1 MLSGSG
7 YAVRTTAADAS
18 TSSVGIPIPSLNP
31 QDLGLNLEQLQG
43 VEPHW
48 GTHALTSAVE
58 RWAAALSDYISA
70 AGAAVP
76 TTGSG
81 EPAAEQLQ
89 QALAGLRAALE
100 KLPGE
105 LPRLAPPSGS
115 GGVADLPATLQAAL
129 DGLVHSALELKE
141 ALTAAA
147 ADKAAPLA
155 AAVAAVP
162 LELPGLPEGLELPAG
177 LDGSALAAA
186 AALAGVW
193 ALVAA
198 LRSPPPPPP
207 GAGGGGSG
215 GRAGRRSAAGAAG
228 DYLPSAYDPELVGA
242 YFEARPSMVAVRS
255 AQVAAEAARIGA
267 LLLLDQTTGTQR
279 LEWAGDGRAERSVLQ
294 SLHSGPWL
302 GLAGVAGCQYLPRQ
316 CQPLLD
322 HSTPDTHPTRTP
334 AGQLEANSWK
344 RAGQVRAV
352 IERLGPAYVKVAQA
366 LSTRVDLL
374 SPPYLLEIERLQDRV
389 PPFEDADAMRM
400 ISEGALRLLRCP
412 AAPSCAPVSD
422 GRDST

>member
-1 MLSGSG
+1 MLAGQLGQAHLWPARPRAARWAQARHVARASLGNSLAQLQAAVQGLQSPSLPGAGSGGWPTLQVLAAASHPAPGCLWEPAPPGIGLGLTVDATAANAAVLSGSG

-48 GTHALTSAVE
+48 GTRALTSAVE

-177 LDGSALAAA
+177 LDGSALAAV

-215 GRAGRRSAAGAAG
+215 GGAGRRSAAGAAG

-242 YFEARPSMVAVRS
+242 YFEARPAMVAVRS

-279 LEWAGDGRAERSVLQ
+279 LEWAGRAERSVLQ
-294 SLHSGPWL
+294 SLHSGPL
-302 GLAGVAGCQYLPRQ
+302 
-316 CQPLLD
+316 
-322 HSTPDTHPTRTP
+322 
-334 AGQLEANSWK
+334 
-344 RAGQVRAV
+344 
-352 IERLGPAYVKVAQA
+352 
-366 LSTRVDLL
+366 
-374 SPPYLLEIERLQDRV
+374 
-389 PPFEDADAMRM
+389 
-400 ISEGALRLLRCP
+400 
-412 AAPSCAPVSD
+412 
-422 GRDST
+422 